1 MFREMRRAAQ
11 ALPREECEEI
21 LKRRGEGVLAVAGD
35 DGYPYAVPLNYVYAD
50 GKLIFHC
57 AKVGHKTDAM
67 KSCDKVSF
75 CVIDAADV
83 VPEEYST
90 AYRSVIV
97 FGRVKILTEAEDIV
111 PYLHAIGAKFT
122 KDDEEARMKYMK
134 PLLSQVAVVVLTP
147 EHISGKEGRLL
158 TMQRKS

>member
-11 ALPREECEEI
+11 ALSQEECEEI
-21 LKRRGEGVLAVAGD
+21 LVRRGEGVLAVSGD
-35 DGYPYAVPLNYVYAD
+35 DGYPYAVPLNYVYAG

-57 AKVGHKTDAM
+57 AKVGNKMDAM

-97 FGRVKILTEAEDIV
+97 FGRMKILTEAAEMIS
-111 PYLHAIGAKFT
+111 YLDALGAKFT
-122 KDDEEARMKYMK
+122 KDDAAARMAYMK
-134 PLLSQVAVVVLTP
+134 PYLSQVAIYVLVP

-158 TMQRKS
+158 SAKRKS

>member
-1 MFREMRRAAQ
+1 MFREMRRSAQ
-11 ALPREECEEI
+11 ALPAEECEEI
-21 LKRRGEGVLAVAGD
+21 LARRGEGVLAMAGD
-35 DGYPYAVPLNYVYAD
+35 DGYPYALPLNYVYAD

-57 AKVGHKTDAM
+57 AKVGHKMDAM
-67 KSCDKVSF
+67 KSCDKASF

-97 FGRVKILTEAEDIV
+97 FGRVKILTDAEDII

-134 PLLSQVAVVVLTP
+134 PLLSQVAVVVLSP

-158 TMQRKS
+158 AMQRKS

>member
-11 ALPREECEEI
+11 ALSKEECEEI

-67 KSCDKVSF
+67 KSCEKVSF

-97 FGRVKILTEAEDIV
+97 FGRVKILTEAEDII

>member
-11 ALPREECEEI
+11 ALSKEECEEI
-21 LKRRGEGVLAVAGD
+21 LKRHGEGVLAVSGD

-57 AKVGHKTDAM
+57 AKVGHKMDAM
-67 KSCDKVSF
+67 KSCDKASF
-75 CVIDAADV
+75 CVIDAADA

-97 FGRVKILTEAEDIV
+97 FGRVKILTKAEEII

-134 PLLSQVAVVVLTP
+134 PLLSQVAVVVLHP

-158 TMQRKS
+158 AMQRKS